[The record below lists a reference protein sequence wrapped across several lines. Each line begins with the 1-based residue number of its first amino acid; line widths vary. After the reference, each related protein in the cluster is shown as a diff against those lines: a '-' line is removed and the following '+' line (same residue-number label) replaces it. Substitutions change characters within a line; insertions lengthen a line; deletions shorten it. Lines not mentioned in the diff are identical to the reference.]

1 MALAVA
7 VAVQVVTLWVMAQM
21 AVAQVAQEMEV
32 LMEALDNLELLEL
45 AAAVA
50 EPITEHV
57 LELVEAELV

>member
-1 MALAVA
+1 VA

>member
-1 MALAVA
+1 
-7 VAVQVVTLWVMAQM
+7 M